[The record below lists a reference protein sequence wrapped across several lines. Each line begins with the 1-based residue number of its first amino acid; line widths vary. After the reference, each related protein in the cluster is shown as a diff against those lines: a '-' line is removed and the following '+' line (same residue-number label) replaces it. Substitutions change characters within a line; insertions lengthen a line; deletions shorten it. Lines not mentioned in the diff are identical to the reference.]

1 MVEIQSKKI
10 YLLILYSGN
19 SLKKNLRSIVQDK
32 KYHNTDN
39 CNGNNNINA

>member
-10 YLLILYSGN
+10 YLLILYG
-19 SLKKNLRSIVQDK
+19 KKYFLRSIVQDK